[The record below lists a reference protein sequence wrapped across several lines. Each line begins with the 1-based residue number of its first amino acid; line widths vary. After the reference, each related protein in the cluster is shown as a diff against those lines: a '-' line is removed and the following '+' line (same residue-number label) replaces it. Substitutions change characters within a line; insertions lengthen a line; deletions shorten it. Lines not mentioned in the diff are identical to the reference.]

1 MTAHSHA
8 PGCGAGDSQRP
19 TVDAH
24 LEEVRALL
32 APVIERLSAEDPE
45 YLDIDD
51 PDLAGRA
58 TAAPLHAPHPLPPFD
73 NSQMDGYAVRAADLA
88 GASPERP
95 VALGLGR
102 ATAAGDPPV
111 SHLPGTASP
120 VMTGAAIPSG
130 ADAVVPIEA
139 SLPPAFPPLSRAGNP
154 EPSGTVSFVARV
166 EPGTFVRA
174 TGVDVAD
181 GTELLPAGAS
191 LGPARIGL
199 LAAAGIARVP
209 VRRRVRILLCST
221 GDELA
226 ERAGSD
232 PHGGPAAA
240 LAPGRIHDANTPMLA
255 AAMRAAGAEVRTLR
269 APDSPELLGSA
280 IERAAIESA
289 AGSADLVVTSGGIS
303 AGAFEVVRETFAPL
317 GARFRGIAMQP
328 GGPQGLGVLDFGD
341 TRIAALC
348 FPGNPV
354 SAIISAEV
362 FLLPLLRAA
371 AGLPSD
377 RRRERLALAHA
388 VVSPADKHQVRR
400 GRIEADGRV
409 SLSAPGSHL
418 LGDLAEAD
426 VLAHL
431 PIGVEALPEGAEIDV
446 WRLDD

>member
-1 MTAHSHA
+1 MTAHA

-19 TVDAH
+19 TVAAH
-24 LEEVRALL
+24 LDEVRALL
-32 APVIERLSAEDPE
+32 APVLDRPAADAPE
-45 YLDIDD
+45 YLGIDD
-51 PDLAGRA
+51 PDLAGRT

-88 GASPERP
+88 LASSDTP
-95 VALGLGR
+95 VALAIGR

-111 SHLPGTASP
+111 AHLPGTASP
-120 VMTGAAIPSG
+120 VMTGAALPSG

-139 SLPPAFPPLSRAGNP
+139 ALPPAFPRLSRAGAP
-154 EPSGTVSFVARV
+154 EPTGTVSFVADV

-174 TGVDVAD
+174 AGVDVAA

-209 VRRRVRILLCST
+209 VRRRIRILLCST

-226 ERAGSD
+226 ERAGS
-232 PHGGPAAA
+232 PTA

-269 APDSPELLGSA
+269 APDSPELLRTA
-280 IERAAIESA
+280 IERAAIERAAVERA
-289 AGSADLVVTSGGIS
+289 AGPADLVVTSGGIS

-328 GGPQGLGVLDFGD
+328 GGPQGLGVLEFGD
-341 TRIAALC
+341 ARIAALC

-354 SAIISAEV
+354 SALISAEV

-371 AGLPSD
+371 AGRPSD
-377 RRRERLALAHA
+377 RRRERLALAHD
-388 VVSPADKHQVRR
+388 VGSPADKHQVRR